1 MRVASKSFD
10 FERVDRVTAGT
21 IGPPG
26 KRTFYLQLRQGAQ
39 IVSLGMEKQ
48 QLQVLADRLQELL
61 TGTRGARVLSAD
73 MTLEEPLNEAWRIG
87 SMTLAYDENDK
98 VFDVS
103 LAELVE
109 EGQEAATGHFQA
121 TLAQMGALAEH
132 ASSVIAAGRPAC
144 PMCGGPQDH
153 DGRICPRLNGHY
165 A

>member
-1 MRVASKSFD
+1 VASQSFA

-26 KRTFYLQLRQGAQ
+26 KRSFYLQLRQGPQ
-39 IVSLGMEKQ
+39 IISLGMEKQ

-61 TGTRGARVLSAD
+61 AGTRATPGLSTD
-73 MTLEEPLNEAWRIG
+73 MTLEEPLNEAWRVG
-87 SMTLAYDENDK
+87 SMTLAYDEHDQ
-98 VFDVS
+98 VFDVA

-121 TLAQMGALAEH
+121 TLAQMGALAQH
-132 ASSVIAAGRPAC
+132 ALSVIAAGRPAC

-153 DGRICPRLNGHY
+153 DGRVCPRLNGHY
-165 A
+165 V